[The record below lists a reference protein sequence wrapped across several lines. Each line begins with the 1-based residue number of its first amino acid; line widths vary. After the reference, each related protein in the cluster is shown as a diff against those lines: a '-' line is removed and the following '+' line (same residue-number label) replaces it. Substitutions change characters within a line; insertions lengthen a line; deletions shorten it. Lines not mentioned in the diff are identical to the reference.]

1 MGDDLRK
8 LPINKNENDDITTIN
23 TLKKY
28 FGEEKINNI
37 SSICSS
43 NMEIIAAAAVF
54 FIVNLPYVETLI
66 KKVYSNA
73 ENPYILILCKTI
85 IFTILYFLVNN
96 FYLLKK

>member
-1 MGDDLRK
+1 MGDDLK
-8 LPINKNENDDITTIN
+8 NLPINKNENDDIMTIN

-37 SSICSS
+37 STICRT
-43 NMEIIAAAAVF
+43 NMEIIVAAVIF

-66 KKVYSNA
+66 KRFYSNA
-73 ENPYILILCKTI
+73 ENPFVLILCKTI
-85 IFTILYFLVNN
+85 IFTLLYFLVNN